1 MYGGGPL
8 IFIALEDELDALGI
22 EAAQLPALP
31 WLDRADF
38 ELVGPDGDLLLEPRP
53 SPLAQRKGGQPAP
66 GNGKAGNARHD
77 EFGHGDQEGQA
88 KDARQRQA
96 NPAARGAQRPVRPQ
110 GGRKQGTGRGAGLH
124 WHDGLALKYWQRFG
138 VERMPSPKKVKK
150 LPRAAAEA
158 IFERFHEIEPEPKGE
173 LDYVNAYT
181 LLVAVVLSAQATDA
195 GVNKATKRLFEL
207 APSPAAMV
215 ALGIEGITEH
225 IKTIGLYRGKAKN
238 VFALSQLLLDK
249 HGGEVPEDREALE
262 ALPGVGR
269 KTANVVLN
277 IWFKQPTIAVD
288 THLFRV
294 GNRTGL
300 APGATPLAVELALIK
315 QVPERFMLHA
325 HHWLI
330 LHGRYICKARKPE
343 CWRCPIREWC
353 LFEPKT
359 PAPRGV

>member
-1 MYGGGPL
+1 M
-8 IFIALEDELDALGI
+8 
-22 EAAQLPALP
+22 
-31 WLDRADF
+31 
-38 ELVGPDGDLLLEPRP
+38 PR
-53 SPLAQRKGGQPAP
+53 
-66 GNGKAGNARHD
+66 
-77 EFGHGDQEGQA
+77 
-88 KDARQRQA
+88 
-96 NPAARGAQRPVRPQ
+96 
-110 GGRKQGTGRGAGLH
+110 
-124 WHDGLALKYWQRFG
+124 
-138 VERMPSPKKVKK
+138 PKKVKM
-150 LPRAAAEA
+150 LGRAAAEA

-173 LDYVNAYT
+173 LDYVNAFT

-207 APSPAAMV
+207 APSPEAMV
-215 ALGIEGITEH
+215 VLGVEQITELV
-225 IKTIGLYRGKAKN
+225 KTIGLYRGKAKN
-238 VFALSQLLLDK
+238 VFALSQLLIER
-249 HGGEVPEDREALE
+249 HGGEVPADREALE

-277 IWFKQPTIAVD
+277 IYFKQPTIAVD

-300 APGATPLAVELALIK
+300 APGKTPLDVEKALTK

-353 LFEPKT
+353 LFKPKT
-359 PAPRGV
+359 PLPVGR